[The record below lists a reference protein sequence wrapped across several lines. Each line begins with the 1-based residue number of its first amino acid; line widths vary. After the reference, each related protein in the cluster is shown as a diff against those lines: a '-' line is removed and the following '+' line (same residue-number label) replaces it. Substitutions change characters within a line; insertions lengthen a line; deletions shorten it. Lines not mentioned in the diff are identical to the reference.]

1 MLKFIVGDEFVY
13 YMRYAS
19 RGTHTHTHTH
29 KTTSNKPTIGDN
41 DVNVVITV
49 ASLSAVF
56 VPVTLCMIERK

>member
-1 MLKFIVGDEFVY
+1 MGDEFVY

-19 RGTHTHTHTH
+19 RGTHTHTHA
-29 KTTSNKPTIGDN
+29 TTSNKPSIGDN

-56 VPVTLCMIERK
+56 VPVIYTMYDRKKVE